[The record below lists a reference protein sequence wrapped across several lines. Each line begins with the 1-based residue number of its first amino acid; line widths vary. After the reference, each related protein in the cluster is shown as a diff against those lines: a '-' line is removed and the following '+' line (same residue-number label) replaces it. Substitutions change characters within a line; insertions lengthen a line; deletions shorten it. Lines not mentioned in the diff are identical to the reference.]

1 MLTWRCFKSSLLQ
14 LHSAR
19 RISSGMFVP
28 GTFTLCSFL
37 PLSTPLFLS
46 LALLFHSPSYT
57 LKSPSRNLS
66 WKPVYCYTHAS
77 CTSFCEQFFYMQ
89 IAFVR
94 SRAFSV
100 QSSTEIITFLSNHGF
115 FYNKINFLWSKFVN
129 EYKKRTNFHV
139 YQIESNYIVF
149 YDIIHIKI

>member
-1 MLTWRCFKSSLLQ
+1 LCQVILLHHSSHGGQVNPLASSVCLLGGALSHRCYNCI
-14 LHSAR
+14 LHVGFP
-19 RISSGMFVP
+19 SGMFVQ

-66 WKPVYCYTHAS
+66 WKPVYCHTHAS
-77 CTSFCEQFFYMQ
+77 RTSFCEQFFYMQ
-89 IAFVR
+89 IAFVS

-100 QSSTEIITFLSNHGF
+100 QSSTEIITFLSEHGF
-115 FYNKINFLWSKFVN
+115 FYKFKVD
-129 EYKKRTNFHV
+129 F
-139 YQIESNYIVF
+139 S
-149 YDIIHIKI
+149 